1 MSEKTV
7 NLNHKI
13 IIEERNQLLIT
24 GVKKVKSFDSKE
36 IHLETIK
43 GNLVIKGQDLGVKNL
58 DLDQTEVEIQGQI
71 DLLTYPANRS
81 SDSSR
86 GVWEKIFK

>member
-1 MSEKTV
+1 
-7 NLNHKI
+7 
-13 IIEERNQLLIT
+13 
-24 GVKKVKSFDSKE
+24 
-36 IHLETIK
+36 
-43 GNLVIKGQDLGVKNL
+43 NLVIKGQDLGVKNL